1 MDVLGAN
8 RFRRGVIDVLERLA
22 GGMTENLP
30 ASFQPPCWKSVRL
43 PSSNLDS
50 FTPQLGNDGY

>member
-30 ASFQPPCWKSVRL
+30 ASFQPPYRKSVRL

-50 FTPQLGNDGY
+50 FTPPIGK